1 MPAVRQRGHPGERG
15 SAVVDFVMVLVVLLP
30 LFIGLL
36 QLALV
41 LHVRNTLSSAAAEGA
56 RYAAVAGAS
65 PQDGVAKA
73 REQVSGALDP
83 AYAEGVRIEPVSID
97 GAAAYE
103 LTIDA
108 RVPTL
113 GLGGIAFEFSV
124 SGNAIREEAP

>member
-1 MPAVRQRGHPGERG
+1 
-15 SAVVDFVMVLVVLLP
+15 VDFVMVLVVLLP

-56 RYAAVAGAS
+56 RAAAVAGAT
-65 PQDGVAKA
+65 PQDGVDRA
-73 REQVSGALDP
+73 REQIVGALSPEYAESIRVEPVAIGGAP
-83 AYAEGVRIEPVSID
+83 AYQLS
-97 GAAAYE
+97 
-103 LTIDA
+103 IDA

-113 GLGGIAFEFSV
+113 GLGGIAIEFSV

>member
-1 MPAVRQRGHPGERG
+1 MGPVRHRGERG
-15 SAVVDFVMVLVVLLP
+15 SAVVDLVMLLVVLLP

-41 LHVRNTLSSAAAEGA
+41 LHVRNVLSSAAAEGA
-56 RYAAVAGAS
+56 RYAAVAGAT

-73 REQVSGALDP
+73 REQIVGALSP
-83 AYAEGVRIEPVSID
+83 EYAESISVDPVAID
-97 GAAAYE
+97 GAAAYR

-113 GLGGIAFEFSV
+113 GLGGIAIEFSV
-124 SGNAIREEAP
+124 SGNAIREQAP

>member
-1 MPAVRQRGHPGERG
+1 MRPVRHRGERG
-15 SAVVDFVMVLVVLLP
+15 SAVVDFVMLLVVLLP

-56 RYAAVAGAS
+56 RSAAVAGAT
-65 PQDGVAKA
+65 PQDGVDTA
-73 REQVSGALDP
+73 REQIVGALSP
-83 AYAEGVRIEPVSID
+83 EYAQAIRVEPVAIG
-97 GAAAYE
+97 GAPAYE

-113 GLGGIAFEFSV
+113 GLGGIAIEFSV
-124 SGNAIREEAP
+124 SGNAVREEAS

>member
-1 MPAVRQRGHPGERG
+1 MRTRGQGERG

-56 RYAAVAGAS
+56 RSAAVAGAT
-65 PQDGVAKA
+65 PQDGVATA
-73 REQVSGALDP
+73 REQIVGALSP
-83 AYAEGVRIEPVSID
+83 EYAESISVEPVVIG

-113 GLGGIAFEFSV
+113 GLGGIAIEFSV
-124 SGNAIREEAP
+124 SGNAVREAAP

>member
-1 MPAVRQRGHPGERG
+1 VCTVRRRGERG

-36 QLALV
+36 QLAMV

-56 RYAAVAGAS
+56 RYAAVAGSS
-65 PQDGVAKA
+65 PQAGVDKA
-73 REQVSGALDP
+73 REQVLGALSPD
-83 AYAEGVRIEPVSID
+83 YAQSIRVEPVAID
-97 GAAAYE
+97 GAPAYE

-113 GLGGIAFEFSV
+113 GLGGIAIEFSV
-124 SGNAIREEAP
+124 SGNAIREQVP